1 MKTFTHPNYELDEK
15 IGEGGM
21 SVVYLAEHKA
31 MRRPVAIKFLRQEF
45 MVNDNIRKRFISEGR
60 NMFAMDHPNIVRV
73 YDLIETS
80 EYVAI
85 VMEYVAGVTLKSY
98 LERYG
103 AMEEEDLNTFFGQ
116 MLSAVGYIH
125 SKGYIHRDIKPSNFM
140 VTAEGT
146 VKLFDF
152 GIAKS
157 LGPESQEHT
166 ATGTSQVLGTPLYM
180 SPEQV
185 KESHAVTPL
194 TDIYSLGVVLW
205 QMVTGKRPYGDS
217 LATFELQMKIVNE
230 PLAASGTRW
239 DPIVSR
245 ACIKEPTKRFRNCAE
260 FQKAMEEAPLL
271 NDLQTKVE
279 TKESKT
285 KAPKVQEVKK
295 EKKST
300 SYLGIRPLLDTL
312 QEQSNLENPPQAAIQ
327 PEVHREDVKA
337 KTAET
342 KLHPGNENVPVA
354 PEKKS
359 SRIWYVFFF
368 ILSLGGLGIF
378 LAESGLYDKWMD
390 QIDPEADVSQ
400 NSEIESLEANMVFI
414 PGGTF
419 TMGCTSEQGSDCES
433 DEKPA
438 HRVTVS
444 DFYIGKYEVTQK
456 EWQEVMGGNP
466 SNFKNCEDCPVES
479 VSWDDVQEFLAK
491 LNAKTGKT
499 YRLPTEAEW
508 EYAARGGSQ
517 RRGYKYAG
525 SNRLD
530 EVAWYDGNSGD
541 KTHPVG
547 QKKANELG
555 LYDISGNV
563 WEWCSDWYDDYPSTA
578 QTNPKG
584 PSTGSDRVLRGGSWY
599 FYAEICRSA
608 HRGNY
613 GPDFRGNLVGFR
625 LVFVP

>member
-45 MVNDNIRKRFISEGR
+45 MVNDNVRKRFISEGR

-271 NDLQTKVE
+271 NDLETKVE

-285 KAPKVQEVKK
+285 KATKVKK
-295 EKKST
+295 IKKEVE
-300 SYLGIRPLLDTL
+300 P
-312 QEQSNLENPPQAAIQ
+312 NPIIAETKIQ
-327 PEVHREDVKA
+327 PEIES
-337 KTAET
+337 
-342 KLHPGNENVPVA
+342 VPVA
-354 PEKKS
+354 PKKKK
-359 SRIWYVFFF
+359 RGFWNTFFWVIF
-368 ILSLGGLGIF
+368 CGGLGII
-378 LAESGLYDKWMD
+378 LVELKNSYDLHQ
-390 QIDPEADVSQ
+390 QI
-400 NSEIESLEANMVFI
+400 SLEVRLGAGNMAFI

-438 HRVTVS
+438 HQVTVS

-456 EWQEVMGGNP
+456 EWREVMGSNP
-466 SNFKNCEDCPVES
+466 SHFKECDDCPVEQ
-479 VSWDDVQEFLAK
+479 VSWKDIQVFLAK
-491 LNAKTGKT
+491 LNEKTGRRKFNKIGKG

-508 EYAARGGSQ
+508 EYAARGGLSS
-517 RRGYKYAG
+517 RGYKYAG
-525 SNRLD
+525 SNSLV
-530 EVAWYDGNSGD
+530 EVAWYEGNAWD

-555 LYDISGNV
+555 LYDMSGNV
-563 WEWCSDWYDDYPSTA
+563 YEWCSDWYGNYPSTA

-584 PSTGSDRVLRGGSWY
+584 SSTGTTRVLRGGSWNNITGY
-599 FYAEICRSA
+599 CRSA
-608 HRGNY
+608 NRISDIPVNRY
-613 GPDFRGNLVGFR
+613 DRVGFR